1 MAVLSGGYFGSK
13 KDLDAE
19 LVKRRKEELEWL
31 RNMVAEIDPTYVPSL
46 IGHRGFHNV
55 HDRSDVRPLENSLM
69 AYEAA
74 WTSGINLCECDIA
87 LTKDERIILAH
98 DENFAR
104 LGMDPTSPLCNRTV
118 RDLTFK
124 GKLLRWIEISLM

>member
-1 MAVLSGGYFGSK
+1 
-13 KDLDAE
+13 
-19 LVKRRKEELEWL
+19 
-31 RNMVAEIDPTYVPSL
+31 
-46 IGHRGFHNV
+46 
-55 HDRSDVRPLENSLM
+55 M

-74 WTSGINLCECDIA
+74 WTSGICNCECDIA

-98 DENFAR
+98 DENFSR

-124 GKLLRWIEISLM
+124 GKQTQRLQTCYIGFLSKTTVFFNFVYNRIDELPSEKWSPPTSSF